1 MGSVSIPCKALLFT
15 GLLYNQK
22 VDLSHLLQTLES
34 QFGRVWKQSS
44 PYTFHETDYYD
55 AEMGNSIQRVYVVF
69 ERLIRMEELT
79 DIKLYTNRMET
90 DLFSRGRKRNVNIDP
105 GYITSAKVVLA
116 TTKNNQHRVYLR
128 DGIYAEVTLRFRKK
142 SFTPWEWTYKDY
154 RRAETIQF
162 FNSVRSRYREIIEN
176 TR

>member
-1 MGSVSIPCKALLFT
+1 MGSVSIPCKALLFM
-15 GLLYNQK
+15 GLLYNQN
-22 VDLSHLLQTLES
+22 VDFSHLLQTLER
-34 QFGRVWKQSS
+34 QFGSVWKQSP
-44 PYTFHETDYYD
+44 PYAFYETNYYNT
-55 AEMGNSIQRVYVVF
+55 EMGNAIQRIYVAF
-69 ERLIRMEELT
+69 KKLIRMEELT
-79 DIKLYTNRMET
+79 DIKLHTNRMET
-90 DLFSRGRKRNVNIDP
+90 DMFSREHKRNANIDP

-162 FNSVRSRYREIIEN
+162 FNSVRLLYREIIEN
-176 TR
+176 PL